1 MAACYNP
8 TLQRSLAQTKTA
20 GGLFIPEKAQAKVNE
35 AVVVAV
41 GPGRR
46 DERGAILP
54 MAVAVGDTVM
64 LPEYGGSKVEVDGEE
79 FHVFRETDIVAR
91 LNV

>member
-1 MAACYNP
+1 M
-8 TLQRSLAQTKTA
+8 AQTKTA

-46 DERGAILP
+46 DEKG
-54 MAVAVGDTVM
+54 
-64 LPEYGGSKVEVDGEE
+64 EKVQNR
-79 FHVFRETDIVAR
+79 HPC
-91 LNV
+91 

>member
-1 MAACYNP
+1 M
-8 TLQRSLAQTKTA
+8 AQTKTA

-46 DERGAILP
+46 DEKGATVA

-64 LPEYGGSKVEVDGEE
+64 LPDFGGSKVEVAGED

-91 LNV
+91 INV